1 MLPKTAFKYEDE
13 RWTRR
18 PHDRK
23 VLETS
28 SAAPGGR
35 EGGREGGVLPGL
47 QPHLA
52 KAKFKKYIL

>member
-13 RWTRR
+13 RWIRR

-23 VLETS
+23 DLETATGS
-28 SAAPGGR
+28 RTGLKQLS
-35 EGGREGGVLPGL
+35 GL

-52 KAKFKKYIL
+52 KAKFKKCIL

>member
-35 EGGREGGVLPGL
+35 EGGREGGCCRVCSHTLPKRNL
-47 QPHLA
+47 
-52 KAKFKKYIL
+52 